1 MSLGSFRAFMK
12 MNEATDKTS
21 YKPMTRQSVNEAKAY
36 RRAQHVH
43 AGEHNGLKQ
52 FPADLYCG
60 DLTGYGSSIETGII
74 RTVESDGTNRYF
86 DLQGRQLN
94 SKPEKGIYIING
106 KKFSK

>member
-1 MSLGSFRAFMK
+1 MK

-21 YKPMTRQSVNEAKAY
+21 YKPMTRQGVSETREY
-36 RRAQHVH
+36 RRALR
-43 AGEHNGLKQ
+43 ANGDHNGLKQ

-60 DLTGYGSSIETGII
+60 DLTGYSSSIETGII

-94 SKPEKGIYIING
+94 GKPEKGIYIING